1 MKMYA
6 AYCSAGIAVL
16 FSLQILINIGVNT
29 GMLPTKGLTLPF
41 YSYGGSSLLICCTM
55 VAIVLRLNYEDL
67 SASEHTEAA
76 HG

>member
-29 GMLPTKGLTLPF
+29 GMLPTK
-41 YSYGGSSLLICCTM
+41 
-55 VAIVLRLNYEDL
+55 V
-67 SASEHTEAA
+67 
-76 HG
+76 